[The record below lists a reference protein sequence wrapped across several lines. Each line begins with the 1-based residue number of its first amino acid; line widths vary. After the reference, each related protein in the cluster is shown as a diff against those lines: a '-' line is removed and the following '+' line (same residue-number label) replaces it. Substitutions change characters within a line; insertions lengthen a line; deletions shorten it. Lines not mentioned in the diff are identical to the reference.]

1 VSQEN
6 VEVVRAFV
14 EAAGRDSK
22 HGQRYLAAGC
32 VTQRIGRSRIPCP
45 IPRR

>member
-1 VSQEN
+1 MSEDN
-6 VEVVRAFV
+6 IELVRAFV